1 MPLLRHGRVSTCPR
15 IFSDSGFGDAAASD
29 VIVTLRSFL
38 DDRSSTASR
47 RDDVG
52 VRLRPEDDP
61 RFLASDLDA
70 VSLIEVEFPKYTD
83 GRGYSI
89 AQLLRRRYGYTREL
103 RAVGQVLRDQL
114 SLMRRSGFDA
124 VVFDHPDAE
133 GVYAEAVGEL
143 SSAYQGAADDAVT
156 IFLRR
161 RPDASP
167 GGLT

>member
-1 MPLLRHGRVSTCPR
+1 MPLLRHGRVSSCPR

-61 RFLASDLDA
+61 RLLMNDLDA

-133 GVYAEAVGEL
+133 AVYAEAVGEL
-143 SSAYQGAADDAVT
+143 SSAYQGAADDAVS

-161 RPDASP
+161 RPDASLS
-167 GGLT
+167 GLT

>member
-1 MPLLRHGRVSTCPR
+1 MPLLRHGRVRSCHR
-15 IFSDSGFGDAAASD
+15 VFSETGFGECAARD

-38 DDRSSTASR
+38 EDQTSATPQRE
-47 RDDVG
+47 DVG
-52 VRLRPEDDP
+52 IRLRPDDDP
-61 RFLASDLDA
+61 GLLANNLDA

-89 AQLLRRRYGYTREL
+89 AQLLRRRYGYSGEL

-114 SLMRRSGFDA
+114 LLMKRSGFDA
-124 VVFDHPDAE
+124 VAFDHPDTE

-143 SSAYQGAADDAVT
+143 SEVYQAAADGAMS

-161 RPDASP
+161 STGLSP
-167 GGLT
+167 GRLT